1 MFKLSTYAS
10 CKAWLTRFC
19 NSILVSVSLPLF
31 IGNETCCKLRY
42 YFDFRWLFASGKRT
56 EAKQVCALI
65 AKRNNTKLEES
76 IWKEAEKRSLINSEK
91 KVYLIFGLF
100 VVEI

>member
-1 MFKLSTYAS
+1 
-10 CKAWLTRFC
+10 
-19 NSILVSVSLPLF
+19 
-31 IGNETCCKLRY
+31 
-42 YFDFRWLFASGKRT
+42 
-56 EAKQVCALI
+56 VCALI